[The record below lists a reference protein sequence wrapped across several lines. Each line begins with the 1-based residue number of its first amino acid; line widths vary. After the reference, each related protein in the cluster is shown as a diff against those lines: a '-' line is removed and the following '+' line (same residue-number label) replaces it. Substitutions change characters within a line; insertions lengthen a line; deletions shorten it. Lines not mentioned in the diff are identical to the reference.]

1 MPFIAILIGLLV
13 GVLFYS
19 GTTAS
24 YKKAGAGTT
33 YRIESST
40 DVRLNRRLD
49 NRAGTRSRVDHGFYS
64 GSVSASG
71 RSEAYRMPGSI
82 KETINQVMQNAASVN
97 HAAGKPG
104 QGAQPR
110 PQNNTRPQN
119 NSHPQNRPRPP
130 FGPMSRPGAGN
141 RRDK

>member
-1 MPFIAILIGLLV
+1 MPFIAILIGLLA

-40 DVRLNRRLD
+40 DVKLNRRID
-49 NRAGTRSRVDHGFYS
+49 NRSGTRSRVDHGFYS

-71 RSEAYRMPGSI
+71 RSEAYRMPSSI
-82 KETINQVMQNAASVN
+82 KQTIQQAVQNAASSPSQ
-97 HAAGKPG
+97 AS
-104 QGAQPR
+104 QPR
-110 PQNNTRPQN
+110 PSQPSAQ
-119 NSHPQNRPRPP
+119 SRPRPP

>member
-1 MPFIAILIGLLV
+1 MPFIAILIGLLA

-40 DVRLNRRLD
+40 DVRLKRRLD
-49 NRAGTRSRVDHGFYS
+49 NRAGTRSHVDHGFYS

-82 KETINQVMQNAASVN
+82 KETINQVMQNAASTNPV
-97 HAAGKPG
+97 AGKPG
-104 QGAQPR
+104 QNHNPQPR
-110 PQNNTRPQN
+110 PQNNPR
-119 NSHPQNRPRPP
+119 PQNRPRPP
-130 FGPMSRPGAGN
+130 FGPMSRPGSGN
-141 RRDK
+141 RGSK

>member
-1 MPFIAILIGLLV
+1 MPFIAILIGLLA
-13 GVLFYS
+13 GFLFYS

-40 DVRLNRRLD
+40 EVRLNRSLD
-49 NRAGTRSRVDHGFYS
+49 NRSGTRSHVDHGFYS

-82 KETINQVMQNAASVN
+82 KQTIHQAVINTAAASIKTE
-97 HAAGKPG
+97 AKKPG
-104 QGAQPR
+104 TNPKPQQPR
-110 PQNNTRPQN
+110 PQNN
-119 NSHPQNRPRPP
+119 SRPRPP
-130 FGPMSRPGAGN
+130 FGPMNRPGAGN
-141 RRDK
+141 NRNK

>member
-1 MPFIAILIGLLV
+1 MPFIAILIGLLA

-49 NRAGTRSRVDHGFYS
+49 NRAGTRSHVDRGFYS

-71 RSEAYRMPGSI
+71 RSEGYHMPGGI
-82 KETINQVMQNAASVN
+82 KESINQAMQNGTSANPGAA
-97 HAAGKPG
+97 KP
-104 QGAQPR
+104 AQPR
-110 PQNNTRPQN
+110 PQNHSQP
-119 NSHPQNRPRPP
+119 HNRPRPP
-130 FGPMSRPGAGN
+130 FGPMSRPEAGN
-141 RRDK
+141 RRDQ